1 MTDFYSFYRINEKRE
16 LKEKNQQPK
25 KKKKQKKISI
35 LKDHNCYGSL
45 EVVEGT
51 ARAVLSH
58 WLHL

>member
-1 MTDFYSFYRINEKRE
+1 MKRE
-16 LKEKNQQPK
+16 SWKKKTNNQ